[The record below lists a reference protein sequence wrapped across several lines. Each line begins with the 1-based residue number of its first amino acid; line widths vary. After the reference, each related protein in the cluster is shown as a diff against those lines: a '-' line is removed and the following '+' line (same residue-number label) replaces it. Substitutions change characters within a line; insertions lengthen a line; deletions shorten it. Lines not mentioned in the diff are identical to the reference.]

1 MNRRIFIVQLAVGIG
16 ASALAQYP
24 EGLRPLGSSVP
35 QGAFTP
41 KTTRYDL
48 YVNDT
53 IVNYTGMDRKA
64 FAVNGQ
70 IPMPTLEFVEGDT
83 ALIYVHNRMAK
94 DETSLH
100 WHGLILPN
108 EFDGVPYLTT
118 APIKAGETQVYKFPL
133 VQYGTYWY
141 HSHTELQ
148 EQNGMYGALIIHKRF
163 AQPMPEFALV
173 LSEWT
178 DMKPDEVHRRLH
190 NANDWFAIQKNK
202 LRPGTTQ
209 SYWDAIKEGKVGTK
223 LGNEWKRM
231 NAMDVSDVYYDHF

>member
-1 MNRRIFIVQLAVGIG
+1 MNLRATITGAVLAIASIVVGQHDH
-16 ASALAQYP
+16 AAM
-24 EGLRPLGSSVP
+24 RPLGTSFPTGDFV
-35 QGAFTP
+35 P

-53 IVNYTGMDRKA
+53 IVNYTGKERKA

-83 ALIYVHNRMAK
+83 ALIYVHNRMAT

-133 VQYGTYWY
+133 LQHGTYWY
-141 HSHTELQ
+141 HSHTGLQ
-148 EQNGMYGALIIHKRF
+148 EQNGMYGALIIHERN
-163 AQPMPEFALV
+163 ADPTPEYTLV
-173 LSEWT
+173 LSEWRKGRWAPSSAT
-178 DMKPDEVHRRLH
+178 SGS
-190 NANDWFAIQKNK
+190 A
-202 LRPGTTQ
+202 
-209 SYWDAIKEGKVGTK
+209 
-223 LGNEWKRM
+223 
-231 NAMDVSDVYYDHF
+231 